1 MTQALALPRLAPIA
15 KPKPN
20 KWLVT
25 VSITF
30 GTLMGAIDSS
40 IVAVAL
46 PHMMGTLGATVQEI
60 TWISTGYIIA
70 NVVVMPLTAFL
81 GRLFGQKRVYMACL
95 MLFLVGS
102 VLCGTARSLTS
113 LLIYRAVQG
122 LGAGALQ
129 PTEQAILRQTFSAKE
144 AGMAMALFAM
154 AVMLGPAIGPTLG
167 GYIVD
172 NYSWPWIFYINV
184 PVGVLGLMMVAA
196 FVHEDEEI
204 VAKNRELAAKQ
215 RKNVDWWGIGL
226 MVVGLCTLQYVLE
239 EGETDDWF
247 NSPLITVM
255 SVVSVVVIAAFTIR
269 ELTCEVPAVNI
280 RLFKDPVFLSGTAIG
295 SLMFALLMAT
305 MFLLPLFMQTLLG
318 FTATDAGFALMP
330 RVFVMMAAMPIVGRI
345 YNKVSPRIVIAL
357 GVLLVGFGAYE
368 MSHFTLDTSQHGVMM
383 ALITQGV
390 GFACLFVPLT
400 TVSLSTIP
408 RHLMADATGLNSL
421 FRQVGGSI
429 GLAVAATMLSR
440 FNAQSR
446 TALISHVTGGTP
458 ETMARIRQTIGAMAA
473 RGMDTS
479 HAQETALR
487 AIDGAVSRQAT
498 LISFER
504 VFLLAGVLFVLVLP
518 LLIFLKAPKEEQAKA
533 GGPPA
538 EKPDVHVEI

>member
-1 MTQALALPRLAPIA
+1 MTQAIALPRLAIA
-15 KPKPN
+15 RPKTN

-46 PHMMGTLGATVQEI
+46 PHMMGTLGVTVQEI

-95 MLFLVGS
+95 MLFLAGS
-102 VLCGTARSLTS
+102 ILCGMARSLTS
-113 LLIYRAVQG
+113 LLVYRALQG

-184 PVGVLGLMMVAA
+184 PVGILGLMMVAA

-204 VAKNRELAAKQ
+204 VAKNRELAAAQ

-247 NSPLITVM
+247 NSKLIVVM
-255 SVVSVVVIAAFTIR
+255 FVTSIVVIAAFVIR

-280 RLFKDPVFLSGTAIG
+280 RLFKDPVFLSGTMIS

-345 YNKVSPRIVIAL
+345 YNIVSPRLVIGI
-357 GVLLVGFGAYE
+357 GVILVGFGAYE
-368 MSHFTLDTSQHGVMM
+368 MSHFTLDTSQHGVIM

-400 TVSLSTIP
+400 TVSLSSIP

-440 FNAQSR
+440 FNMQAR
-446 TALISHVTGGTP
+446 TALISHVTGTDSAAV
-458 ETMARIRQTIGAMAA
+458 MRLRQMTGALAA
-473 RGMDTS
+473 RGLD
-479 HAQETALR
+479 ALGARETALR
-487 AIDGAVSRQAT
+487 AIDIAVSRQAT

-504 VFLLAGVLFVLVLP
+504 VFLLAGALFFLVLP
-518 LLIFLKAPKEEQAKA
+518 LLAFLKAPKTDETGAA

-538 EKPDVHVEI
+538 PKPDIHVEI